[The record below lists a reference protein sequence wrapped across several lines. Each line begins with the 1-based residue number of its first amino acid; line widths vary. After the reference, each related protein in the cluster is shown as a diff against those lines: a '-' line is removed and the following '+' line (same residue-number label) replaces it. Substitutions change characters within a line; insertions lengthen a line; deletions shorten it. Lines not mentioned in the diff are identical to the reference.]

1 MQNSQYDAVVVGSG
15 AAGCFAAK
23 ELTEQGLRVLLLE
36 AGPDISAADFLPRPS
51 KPEKRGI
58 HLWPRIKA
66 TLLGQHVQAR
76 LVFFNQRFKHF
87 FVNDRH
93 HPYFTP
99 KGSPFL
105 WIRGR
110 QIGGRLHTFGRV
122 LLRWSDLDFKGK
134 SLDGQG
140 QDWPISYADI
150 APYYDEV
157 EEYLGVRGNC
167 DHIASLPDGRYSAAV
182 ALVPPEQTFKKK
194 VEQLWPERHV
204 VSWRYMLPFP
214 KRIPTPLLDAK
225 ATGLLTYKANTIAA
239 RISCDHSGRKATSI
253 ECVDTR
259 TGEHLSA
266 EGKIFVI
273 CGSPIETAR
282 LLLNSKSERY
292 PNGIG
297 NTNDTLGRYF
307 MDQCPSI
314 VYANVSF
321 SKGSF
326 KDKTGVED
334 EVYPPSSGFYIPRYE
349 NITPGPDRSFY
360 RGYTF
365 QGMLGRVPV
374 HENENSKFVAMGF
387 GEMLPYADN
396 RITINERRTDRWGI
410 PTPTI
415 HCKLHENEKS
425 LLEEQKNSIINMI
438 EHTGGS
444 VEFFGSPLGLVEK
457 GRGAFPDA
465 GLLGRFIFRRS
476 FHMSMPMGAAI
487 HESGGARMGHDP
499 KTSYLDAY
507 NRCWEVPNLLVTD
520 ASSFVSSGAVGT
532 TLTVMALTVRA
543 CRHAAQK
550 INKNSWRVRETFD

>member
-1 MQNSQYDAVVVGSG
+1 MQDTQYDAVVVGSG
-15 AAGCFAAK
+15 AAGCFAVK

-36 AGPDISAADFLPRPS
+36 AGPDISAADFPPRPS
-51 KPEKRGI
+51 RPEKRGI

-66 TLLGQHVQAR
+66 SLLGQHIQAR

-93 HPYFTP
+93 NPYITS

-140 QDWPISYADI
+140 EDWPISYADI
-150 APYYDEV
+150 APYYAEI
-157 EEYLGVRGNC
+157 EEYLEVRGNR
-167 DHIASLPDGRYSAAV
+167 DHVASLPDGNYATTV
-182 ALVPPEQTFKKK
+182 ALVAPEQTFKEK
-194 VEQLWPERHV
+194 VEQLWPGRHV
-204 VSWRYMLPFP
+204 VSWRYMPPFP
-214 KRIPTPLLDAK
+214 KRIPKPLLDAQ

-239 RISCDHSGRKATSI
+239 RILCDQSGRKATSI
-253 ECVDTR
+253 ECIDAHTR
-259 TGEHLSA
+259 QRVNIA
-266 EGKIFVI
+266 GKIFII
-273 CGSPIETAR
+273 CGSPIETTR
-282 LLLNSKSERY
+282 LLLNSKSKRY

-321 SKGSF
+321 SKGLF
-326 KDKTGVED
+326 KDETGIED
-334 EVYPPSSGFYIPRYE
+334 SVYPPSSGFYIPRYE
-349 NITPGPDRSFY
+349 NTSSGSNHSFY

-365 QGMLGRVPV
+365 QGMLGRIPV
-374 HENENSKFVAMGF
+374 EENENSKFVAMGF
-387 GEMLPYADN
+387 GEMLPYPDN
-396 RITINERRTDRWGI
+396 RITVDERRVDRWGI
-410 PTPTI
+410 PVAI
-415 HCKLHENEKS
+415 VHCKLHKNEKI
-425 LLEEQKNSIINMI
+425 LLEKQQNSIVNMI
-438 EHTGGS
+438 EKTGGS
-444 VEFFGSPLGLVEK
+444 VEFYGSPIDFVEK
-457 GRGAFPDA
+457 GMGAFPDA
-465 GLLGRFIFRRS
+465 GLIGRFIFRRS
-476 FHMSMPMGAAI
+476 FHMSMTMGAAI
-487 HESGGARMGHDP
+487 HESGGARMGNDP

-520 ASSFVSSGAVGT
+520 ASSFPSSGSVGT

-543 CRHAAQK
+543 CRQAAQK
-550 INKNSWRVRETFD
+550 MNPKNT